1 MPFELHPETILPV
14 DAHQATLI
22 GRAWLPEPVAGPAVV
37 LVRGHD
43 VIDISGFAP
52 TVSTLLEKSGL
63 VQELA
68 TLDGP
73 LIGSVSALLANSSA
87 DRRDPDQP
95 YFLTPIDLQAIKACG
110 VTFVVSMLERVIEE
124 QAKGDPQAAA
134 SIRET
139 INAEIGS
146 DLAAVVPGSAA
157 ADRLKQALQQRGVW
171 SQYLEVGIGPYAEVF
186 TKAQPMSAVG
196 IGAEIGIHPESTW
209 NNPEPEVWS
218 WSSIPAGLSLA

>member
-37 LVRGHD
+37 LVRGQD

-68 TLDGP
+68 TLEGP

-87 DRRDPDQP
+87 DRRDPASRISDSHRSAGDQG
-95 YFLTPIDLQAIKACG
+95 LRGDLCG
-110 VTFVVSMLERVIEE
+110 
-124 QAKGDPQAAA
+124 QHA
-134 SIRET
+134 
-139 INAEIGS
+139 
-146 DLAAVVPGSAA
+146 
-157 ADRLKQALQQRGVW
+157 
-171 SQYLEVGIGPYAEVF
+171 
-186 TKAQPMSAVG
+186 
-196 IGAEIGIHPESTW
+196 GAGH
-209 NNPEPEVWS
+209 
-218 WSSIPAGLSLA
+218 